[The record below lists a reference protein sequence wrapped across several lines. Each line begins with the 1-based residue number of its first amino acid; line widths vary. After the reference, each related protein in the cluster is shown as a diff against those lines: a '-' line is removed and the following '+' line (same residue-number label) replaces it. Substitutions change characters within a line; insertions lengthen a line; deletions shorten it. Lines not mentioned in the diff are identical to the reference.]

1 MASSGTSTRARRI
14 SGEPAWLRPYTLWVF
29 GLVVA
34 LLIGRWFIDKLFGF
48 LVTLLLSLFV
58 GFAIEPIVDRLARR
72 GWRRGFATLAV
83 YVVGGV
89 AAAAFIALVGSLVVS
104 QITGLVNSAPDG
116 LAQISQWLKDNYNVN
131 LPTSS
136 TEITKNLSN
145 VGPLLA
151 GGALGFASSVLGLLF
166 QTFTVALL
174 GFYFATDGP
183 RFRRA
188 VCSVLPPAR
197 QLEVLRIWDLAVQK
211 TAGFLY
217 SRILLAL
224 LSGIA
229 HGIFLAIIHVPYAL
243 TLGLFVGLISQFIPT
258 VGTYIAGALPILV
271 ALTIDPQKALLVLA
285 FVIIYQQIENY
296 VISPP
301 LSARTMSL
309 HPGIAFGGVIV
320 GASLLGPAGA
330 FLALPLIATLQAFL
344 SSTMTKHDLVDSQLF
359 EDIPSVT
366 EEALDEEPEDERTA
380 DEEAVDDEVAS
391 EMHGDAPSEAKVAD
405 AQERAGDA

>member
-1 MASSGTSTRARRI
+1 MPGPSTAARARRVL
-14 SGEPAWLRPYTLWVF
+14 GEPAWLRPYTLWVV
-29 GLVVA
+29 GLLVA
-34 LLIGRWFIDKLFGF
+34 LLVGRWLVDKLFGF

-72 GWRRGFATLAV
+72 GWKRGLATLAV
-83 YVVGGV
+83 YIVGAI
-89 AAAAFIALVGSLVVS
+89 AAAAFIALVGSLVVT
-104 QITGLVNSAPDG
+104 QVTGLVKSAPDG
-116 LAQISQWLKDNYNVN
+116 LAQIATWLKDNYGVN

-136 TEITKNLSN
+136 AQITQRLSD

-151 GGALGFASSVLGLLF
+151 GGALGFASSLAGLLF

-188 VCSVLPPAR
+188 LCSALTPAR
-197 QLEVLRIWDLAVQK
+197 QLEVLRIWDLAIQK

-224 LSGIA
+224 ASSIA
-229 HGIFLAIIHVPYAL
+229 HGIFLAIIGVPYAL
-243 TLGLFVGLISQFIPT
+243 TLGIFVGLISQFIPT

-271 ALTIDPQKALLVLA
+271 ALTLSPQKALLVLA

-330 FLALPLIATLQAFL
+330 FLALPIIATMQAFI
-344 SSTMTKHDLVDSQLF
+344 SSTITRHELVESELF
-359 EDIPSVT
+359 DDIRGAADETTAHRRERAV
-366 EEALDEEPEDERTA
+366 DEEVESELQGNEPSKA
-380 DEEAVDDEVAS
+380 KVEEAVD
-391 EMHGDAPSEAKVAD
+391 EAD
-405 AQERAGDA
+405 YGED

>member
-1 MASSGTSTRARRI
+1 MPALGTAARARRV

-29 GLVVA
+29 GLVVS
-34 LLIGRWFIDKLFGF
+34 LLLGRWFIEKIFSF
-48 LVTLLLSLFV
+48 IVTVLLSLFV

-72 GWRRGFATLAV
+72 GWRRGLATLAV
-83 YVVGGV
+83 YIVFAI
-89 AAAAFIALVGSLVVS
+89 AAAAFIALVGSLIVS
-104 QITGLVNSAPDG
+104 QITGLIKSAPDG
-116 LAQISQWLKDNYNVN
+116 LAQISSWLKDNYNVE

-136 TEITKNLSN
+136 AEITKKISAI
-145 VGPLLA
+145 GPTLA
-151 GGALGFASSVLGLLF
+151 GGALGFATSILGLVF
-166 QTFTVALL
+166 QLFTVALL

-188 VCSVLPPAR
+188 VCSLLSPAR

-217 SRILLAL
+217 SRLLLAL
-224 LSGIA
+224 ASGIA
-229 HGIFLAIIHVPYAL
+229 HGIFLFIIGVPYAL

-271 ALTIDPQKALLVLA
+271 ALTLSPQKALLVLG

-309 HPGIAFGGVIV
+309 HPAIAFGGVIV
-320 GASLLGPAGA
+320 GATLVGPAGA
-330 FLALPLIATLQAFL
+330 FLALPMIATMQAFL
-344 SSTMTKHDLVDSQLF
+344 SSTITKHDLVESDLF
-359 EDIPSVT
+359 DDIPGQPS
-366 EEALDEEPEDERTA
+366 DEERAEQAVDEEVA
-380 DEEAVDDEVAS
+380 DEL
-391 EMHGDAPSEAKVAD
+391 HGDEPSEAKVED
-405 AQERAGDA
+405 AKAELDDESSPD

>member
-1 MASSGTSTRARRI
+1 MSADGSARSRLGST
-14 SGEPAWLRPYTLWVF
+14 EPAWLRRYTLWVF
-29 GLVVA
+29 GLVVV
-34 LLIGRWFIDKLFGF
+34 LLLGRWLIDKIFGF
-48 LVTLLLSLFV
+48 LVTLLLALFV

-72 GWRRGFATLAV
+72 GWPRSLATLAV
-83 YVVGGV
+83 YVVMAA
-89 AAAAFIALVGSLVVS
+89 AAAAFIALVGSLVVD
-104 QITGLVNSAPDG
+104 QITGLVKSAPDG
-116 LAQISQWLKDNYNVN
+116 LAQISTWLKDNYSVN

-136 TEITKNLSN
+136 QQITKKLSDI
-145 VGPLLA
+145 GPLLA

-188 VCSVLPPAR
+188 LCSALPPAR
-197 QLEVLRIWDLAVQK
+197 QLEVLRIWDLAIQK

-229 HGIFLAIIHVPYAL
+229 HGIFLAITGVPYAL

-271 ALTIDPQKALLVLA
+271 ALTISPQKALLVLG

-301 LSARTMSL
+301 LSARTMEL
-309 HPGIAFGGVIV
+309 HPAIAFGGVIV
-320 GASLLGPAGA
+320 GLSVLGPAGA
-330 FLALPLIATLQAFL
+330 FLALPLIATGQAFL
-344 SSTMTKHDLVDSQLF
+344 SSTITRHELVDSEMFDDVRGLP
-359 EDIPSVT
+359 DGT
-366 EEALDEEPEDERTA
+366 AEEK
-380 DEEAVDDEVAS
+380 AVDREVES
-391 EMHGDAPSEAKVAD
+391 ELHGNEPSEAKVAEAQAD
-405 AQERAGDA
+405 AADDAES